1 MADADVLTRLSNLG
15 ITGTRANTLSNTISA
30 NQIVLLSDDQLV
42 IMVEGRESGAA
53 LPPTGGSLYPDGHLY
68 PN

>member
-1 MADADVLTRLSNLG
+1 MADADVLTRLSGLG
-15 ITGTRANTLSNTISA
+15 ITGTRANTLANSISS
-30 NQIVLLSDDQLV
+30 NQIIYLSDDQLI

-53 LPPTGGSLYPDGHLY
+53 VSISPLYPDGHLY